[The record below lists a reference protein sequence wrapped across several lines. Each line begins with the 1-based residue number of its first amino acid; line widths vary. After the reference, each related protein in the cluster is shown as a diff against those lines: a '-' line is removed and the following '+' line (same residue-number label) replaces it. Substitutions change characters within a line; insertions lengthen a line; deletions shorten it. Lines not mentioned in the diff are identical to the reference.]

1 MIDELQRENAKYE
14 MLIKDRER

>member
-14 MLIKDRER
+14 MLIKDRAR